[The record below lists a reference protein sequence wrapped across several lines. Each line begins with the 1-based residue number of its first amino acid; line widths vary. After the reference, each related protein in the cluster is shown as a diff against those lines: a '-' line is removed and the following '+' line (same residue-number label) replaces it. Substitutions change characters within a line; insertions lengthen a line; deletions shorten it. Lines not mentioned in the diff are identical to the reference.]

1 MSDLG
6 QQGNPQILE
15 FRGMGIPQCNLVSR
29 LVKQIKNL
37 YVRSPV
43 REAHIFRHLS
53 VEL

>member
-37 YVRSPV
+37 YVSEV
-43 REAHIFRHLS
+43 LLERHTYLDNI
-53 VEL
+53 